1 MERELRMWI
10 FGPLGGMLM
19 VLALSGCH
27 HRGPVTKGALQRVWK
42 VHTLKVQLV
51 HSDRE
56 GQISGVVSGRHEAR
70 LASRAGGSVSRIL
83 VRLGERVKKGQ
94 ILLELSGESQY
105 QQVKASE
112 ANLEAARK
120 NFKRIDSLYKT
131 QSATQAEWDRS
142 RQALDV
148 ARAQASGA
156 RSVLDWT
163 RVSAPFSGVVSR
175 KFVRTGDIVGVGSP
189 LLEILENSHFQIFS
203 HVPARWASEIRLG
216 QRVMFRTLGKEGP
229 RTVPVVI
236 REIAAGSDPVSH
248 TVLVRADA
256 VDSPESGLQSG
267 QYGTLEIPVGKD
279 QAFLLPRS
287 SILDKDGLKEVF
299 VVENGKA
306 YLRYV
311 RTGEAHGSQSEVISG
326 ISEGETVV
334 VGPPGELENGSPV
347 REAEGP

>member
-1 MERELRMWI
+1 MERERRMW
-10 FGPLGGMLM
+10 FLGPLGGILM
-19 VLALSGCH
+19 VLALSDCH
-27 HRGPVTKGALQRVWK
+27 QRGPVTKGPLQPVWE
-42 VHTLKVQLV
+42 VHTERVELV
-51 HSDRE
+51 PSDRE

-70 LASRAGGSVSRIL
+70 LSSRAGGRVIRIL

-94 ILLELSGESQY
+94 ILLELSGESQS

-112 ANLEAARK
+112 ANLAAARK
-120 NFKRIDSLYKT
+120 NFARIDSLYKT

-148 ARAQASGA
+148 AKAQASSA
-156 RSVLDWT
+156 QSVLDWT

-189 LLEILENSHFQIFS
+189 LVEVLEDSHFQVFA
-203 HVPARWASEIRLG
+203 HVPVQWAKEIRLG

-248 TVLVRADA
+248 TVLVRAD
-256 VDSPESGLQSG
+256 VVESPNSGLLSG
-267 QYGTLEIPVGKD
+267 LYGTLEIPVGKE
-279 QAFLLPRS
+279 QSFLVPRS

-311 RTGEAHGSQSEVISG
+311 RTGEPHGSRSEVISG
-326 ISEGETVV
+326 LSEGETVV
-334 VGPPGELENGSPV
+334 VAPPGDLENGSPV
-347 REAEGP
+347 RAVERP